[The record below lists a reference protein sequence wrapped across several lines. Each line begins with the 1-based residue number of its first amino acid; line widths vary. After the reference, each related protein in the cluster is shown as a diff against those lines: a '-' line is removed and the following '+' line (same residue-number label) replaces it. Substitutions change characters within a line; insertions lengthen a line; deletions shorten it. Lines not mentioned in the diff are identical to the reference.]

1 MQHQELVKFLY
12 SRVTGGVLI
21 TFFIS
26 AVASVLAYIELSIQG
41 REYWVVGWFSLLC
54 LILLAR
60 LQLAKMFAGVKNN
73 AYFQHQKW
81 HNRFLVGVVASG
93 LMQGCGAA
101 LLMPYV
107 TINVQI
113 ILHSLL
119 LGMSAGAIAF
129 LSTAL
134 WIYISYLVT
143 IMLPVTI
150 WLMSRQTL
158 DGVLLGFIYL
168 FMMMAVS
175 IAVKRMNILV
185 NDALYYRY
193 DNETLVKDLQRL
205 LESVSN
211 SNKALEK
218 ISTTDELTGLSNYR
232 AFRVGLEKVWRQNSG
247 SNTPVSLAKI
257 NIDYFNEYN
266 THYGLEMGDL
276 QLRDIARILTDE
288 MTQPDQLIARLNG
301 AEFAL
306 ILPGLSCEDARLL
319 LVRVVRTLAS
329 KKIEHEKSK
338 TDRYLTISIGLSCQ
352 YVAEGSSSRTLL
364 SGADKA
370 LKSAKGKGRNRVEI
384 L

>member
-1 MQHQELVKFLY
+1 MNFLY
-12 SRVTGGVLI
+12 SRVAGGLLI
-21 TFFIS
+21 TVFIS
-26 AVASVLAYIELSIQG
+26 AVASALAYIELSIQG
-41 REYWVVGWFSLLC
+41 REIWVVAWFSLLC
-54 LILLAR
+54 VILLGR
-60 LQLAKMFAGVKNN
+60 LQLQKLFADQKDKS
-73 AYFQHQKW
+73 YFQHQKW

-101 LLMPYV
+101 LLMPYI

-129 LSTAL
+129 LSTSL
-134 WIYISYLVT
+134 LIYNAYLVT

-150 WLMSRQTL
+150 WMLTRQTL
-158 DGVLLGFIYL
+158 DGVLLGFIYI
-168 FMMMAVS
+168 FMMIAISV
-175 IAVKRMNILV
+175 AVKRMNTLV

-193 DNETLVKDLQRL
+193 DNETLVEDLQRL

-232 AFRVGLEKVWRQNSG
+232 AFRVGLEDVWRRYSEAKM
-247 SNTPVSLAKI
+247 SVSLVKI

-266 THYGLEMGDL
+266 AQYGLEMGDL
-276 QLRDIARILTDE
+276 ILRDIARILKQE
-288 MTQPDQLIARLNG
+288 ITQPDQLIARLNG

-306 ILPGLSCEDARLL
+306 ILPQVSCENAHL
-319 LVRVVRTLAS
+319 LVRRIVRTLES

-338 TDRYLTISIGLSCQ
+338 SDRYLTISAGLSCQ
-352 YVAEGSSSRTLL
+352 IVVEGFSSRSLL
-364 SGADKA
+364 SRADAA
-370 LKSAKGKGRNRVEI
+370 LKLAWKKGKNRIEI
-384 L
+384 LAT